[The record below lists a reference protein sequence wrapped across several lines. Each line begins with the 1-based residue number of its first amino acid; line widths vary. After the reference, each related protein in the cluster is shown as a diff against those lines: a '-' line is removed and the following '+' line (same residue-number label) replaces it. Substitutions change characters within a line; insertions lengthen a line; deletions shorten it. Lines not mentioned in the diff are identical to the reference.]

1 MAVSHHKYSDGI
13 IQHLQEILFAENSK
27 GTPKDFEV
35 RIDNGR
41 IIPRTKVVDLF
52 ETFPAQIKPES
63 LTVTVII
70 YRGAS
75 QHNDTYVMYLRET
88 PFGPTL
94 DGTDIDEQVAAK
106 LAEQEK
112 NYKLSGLQKTN
123 RKLRRK
129 LKTKKKYIAKLEDTI
144 LENKANRFKLGSINI
159 GELGSYAV
167 EGMVRR
173 NTQWLRGLP
182 MGEALAG
189 AIEADNAEQ
198 AKALE
203 SGEQSEPQGQASFQ
217 KAGAATAPQ
226 FTEEQLVD
234 MATGGEIRKG
244 FTQEQ
249 LPELGSII
257 RALAARP
264 DLLGEVNAFITQKT
278 GGN

>member
-13 IQHLQEILFAENSK
+13 VQHLQEVLLAENSK
-27 GTPKDFEV
+27 GTPKDYEV

-41 IIPRTKVVDLF
+41 IIPRTKVVELF
-52 ETFPAQIKPES
+52 DTFPAHIKPES

-70 YRGAS
+70 YRGKS
-75 QHNDTYVMYLRET
+75 NHNDSYVMYLRET

-94 DGTDIDEQVAAK
+94 DGTEVDQQVAAK

-112 NYKLSGLQKTN
+112 NFKLSGLVKTN

-129 LKTKKKYIAKLEDTI
+129 LKRKKKYIAKLEDTI
-144 LENKANRFKLGSINI
+144 LENKANRFKLGSINL
-159 GELGSYAV
+159 GELGSYAM

-173 NTQWLRGLP
+173 NTGWLRGLP

-189 AIEADNAEQ
+189 AIEADNEAQ

-203 SGEQSEPQGQASFQ
+203 SGEQSQPQGQATFQ
-217 KAGAATAPQ
+217 KAGAAAPQ

-249 LPELGSII
+249 LPELGTII

-264 DLLGEVNAFITQKT
+264 DLLGEVVEFITQKSR
-278 GGN
+278 GN